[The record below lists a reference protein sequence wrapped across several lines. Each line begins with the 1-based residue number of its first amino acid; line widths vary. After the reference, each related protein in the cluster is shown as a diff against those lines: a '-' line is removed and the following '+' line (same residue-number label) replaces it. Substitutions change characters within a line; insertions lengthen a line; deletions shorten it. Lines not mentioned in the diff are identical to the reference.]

1 MRYWTT
7 TDHPVGEQ
15 FSYWR
20 EVICQAFTP
29 LATDRTPGHRT
40 PGPQEHDF
48 PGWVRSSPLIS
59 TNCAEVSSR
68 SQLITHGKAEV
79 RRTDSDQIFV
89 NLQVR
94 GHSVVTQGGRTTV
107 VPAGGFSFVD
117 TTSEYRQD
125 YVEDPV
131 KREWRVVSFR
141 VSRATFVPL
150 LADPCSFTAVGHDA
164 KAGGI
169 ASIVA
174 STMLSTWNNIAQLDR
189 PAADAAETAINA
201 VLAAAAGG
209 SDASRDAS
217 REILD
222 AALRAS
228 VNRFLAANLRGA
240 DLSATRVARRF
251 GVSVRKL
258 HKLYEGTDRSFAQ
271 TIMALRVDGCAREL
285 AAGPDHRSL
294 TEIAT
299 RWGFCDLSHLNRV
312 FRAQHGSLPSEFRKE
327 AARRGLGFGQYGR
340 LTGTCHEEPPESS
353 RAPRA

>member
-1 MRYWTT
+1 VRYWTT

-29 LATDRTPGHRT
+29 LAADRTPAHRMT
-40 PGPQEHDF
+40 GPQERDF
-48 PGWVRSSPLIS
+48 VSWVRSSPLTS
-59 TNCAEVSSR
+59 TNCAEISSR

-79 RRTDSDQIFV
+79 RRTDSDQIFI

-94 GHSVVTQGGRTTV
+94 GHSVVTQGGRTTI

-125 YVEDPV
+125 YIEDPV
-131 KREWRVVSFR
+131 TREWRVVSFR
-141 VSRATFVPL
+141 VPRANLVPL
-150 LADPCSFTAVGHDA
+150 LADPCSFTAVAHDA

-169 ASIVA
+169 ACIVA
-174 STMLSTWNNIAQLDR
+174 STMLSTWNSIAQLDR
-189 PAADAAETAINA
+189 SAADAAETAINA

-209 SDASRDAS
+209 RDASRDAS
-217 REILD
+217 RETLD

-228 VNRFLAANLRGA
+228 INRFLAANLRGA

-258 HKLYEGTDRSFAQ
+258 HKLYEGADRSFAQ
-271 TIMALRVDGCAREL
+271 TIMTLRVEGCAREL
-285 AAGPDHRSL
+285 SNRPDHHSL
-294 TEIAT
+294 TELAT

-312 FRAQHGSLPSEFRKE
+312 FRAYYGALPSEFRE
-327 AARRGLGFGQYGR
+327 TAARRDTDLGQHRGPVHVPGFDGVAGLNQ
-340 LTGTCHEEPPESS
+340 
-353 RAPRA
+353 